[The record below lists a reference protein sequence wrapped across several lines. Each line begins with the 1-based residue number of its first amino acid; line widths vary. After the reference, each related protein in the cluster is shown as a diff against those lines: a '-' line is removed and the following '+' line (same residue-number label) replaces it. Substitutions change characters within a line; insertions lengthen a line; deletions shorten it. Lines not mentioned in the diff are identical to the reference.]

1 MEQARLFLAIA
12 LSFLIIFA
20 WQFFMVEQEGVPPAP
35 SQTQT
40 AETAKEPDAPAAV
53 APSSET
59 AAAERTTAAPEMPA
73 EALHPARVITID
85 TPLYIAK
92 ISEKGGVFTSFVLKN
107 YRESAEK
114 SAPMKALIPANL
126 PGGTIHTAFSGGGLP
141 NLDRAVFTAATDR
154 EALSVSGAPRDLLL
168 SWTSPGGV
176 TLEKRFTFS
185 PDTYLVGLNLTLK
198 NGTPQPVVGVLS
210 VGLAG
215 YAPENEA
222 SYGFEGPSALINDSL
237 EQIKV
242 KSIQDKNAYEGKV
255 GWAAIESRYFFT
267 GIIPKA
273 VEDARLHLSVDKE
286 NRLEH
291 QYLLPEMT
299 VDPAGQKSA
308 AFDLF
313 FGPKSLKILSQYNNG
328 LDRLVHFGMF
338 DILAKPCLW
347 LMNYIYSVIPN
358 YGVAIII
365 LTIIIKAIL
374 WPLGNKSYASMNQM
388 KKLQPLMAEIREKYK
403 DDKKKM
409 NEELMS
415 LYRIYK
421 VNPMGGCLPMVL
433 QIPVFFALYRML
445 YEAIELRH
453 APFVGWIHDLSAPDR
468 LFHFD
473 FSIPFME
480 PPYGIPVLTIV
491 MGATMLLQQKMSP
504 PPGDPTQAKMMMM
517 LPVVFTFIFINFS
530 SGLVLYWLVNNILSI
545 AQQYYIGRKNA

>member
-12 LSFLIIFA
+12 LSFIIIFA
-20 WQFFMVEQEGVPPAP
+20 WQFFMVEQEVAPPTAPQAP
-35 SQTQT
+35 STETGAAPDTPAAPIPESEAT
-40 AETAKEPDAPAAV
+40 AALPAAPA
-53 APSSET
+53 E
-59 AAAERTTAAPEMPA
+59 PA
-73 EALHPARVITID
+73 QPARIITVE
-85 TPLYIAK
+85 TPLYITR
-92 ISEKGGVFTSFVLKN
+92 ISERGGVFKSFVLKN
-107 YRESAEK
+107 YRESAPED
-114 SAPMKALIPANL
+114 APMKSLIPEDL
-126 PGGTIHTAFSGGGLP
+126 DGGTVHSGFSGGNVSGL
-141 NLDRAVFTAATDR
+141 NDAVFRAAIDE
-154 EALSVSGAPRDLLL
+154 EAMTVSAAPRDLVF
-168 SWTSPGGV
+168 SWTAPDGV
-176 TLEKRFTFS
+176 VMEKRFRFS
-185 PDTYLVGLNLTLK
+185 PDTYLIGLDVQLK
-198 NGTPQPVVGVLS
+198 NTSARPVEGALS
-210 VGLAG
+210 VALSGRPPGSDAR
-215 YAPENEA
+215 
-222 SYGFEGPSALINDSL
+222 YGFEGPSALINSSL

-242 KSIQDKNAYEGKV
+242 KSIEDKNVYDGTIGWVAIEGRYFFSGIIPKNP
-255 GWAAIESRYFFT
+255 GSARLQLSLDKEERIESRY
-267 GIIPKA
+267 
-273 VEDARLHLSVDKE
+273 V
-286 NRLEH
+286 
-291 QYLLPEMT
+291 LPDVK
-299 VDPAGQKSA
+299 VDPATQKTF

-328 LDRLVHFGMF
+328 LDKLVHFGMF

-365 LTIIIKAIL
+365 LTVIIKLVL

-409 NEELMS
+409 NEELMG

-453 APFVGWIHDLSAPDR
+453 APFVGWINDLSAPDR
-468 LFHFD
+468 LFRFD

-480 PPYGIPVLTIV
+480 PPYGIPVLTII

-504 PPGDPTQAKMMMM
+504 PPGDPTQAKMMMLM
-517 LPVVFTFIFINFS
+517 PVVFTFIFINFS

-545 AQQYYIGRKNA
+545 GQQYYIGRKNA